1 MKQTKMVSVDVRAI
15 KIVQKRTAEG
25 AWSMK

>member
-15 KIVQKRTAEG
+15 KIVKKRTAVG
-25 AWSMK
+25 VWSVK